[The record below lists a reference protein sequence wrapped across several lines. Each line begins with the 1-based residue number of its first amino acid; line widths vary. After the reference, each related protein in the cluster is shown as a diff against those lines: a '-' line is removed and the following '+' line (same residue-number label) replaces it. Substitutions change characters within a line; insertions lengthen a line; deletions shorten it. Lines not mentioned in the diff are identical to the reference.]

1 MDARKPWNAFY
12 DRKINSFN
20 GKNNFNIPRKTGGS
34 NQPYSEHYNDYYSEE
49 YSEAYGEYSA
59 PLGSGVSRRQSDVS
73 YQGYPKQPAVQPRA
87 PWKQK
92 PTGCICCCPAHEG
105 RMCATLAAA
114 LPGLMGGARGQSGTM
129 TKPFFQF
136 PVGNNSTAAPFL
148 PNFNTTDPVQKAV
161 IKHTF
166 GGRAARD
173 GKRKRPIRCDVCKII
188 FNSDSQA
195 QAHYQGS
202 RHAKKLKNQE
212 LEPLVK
218 MAAKGSGPAPPA
230 ALGPA
235 PPTASGAAPLTANV
249 TSPKTVAGALPT
261 LDQEAE
267 QARKLLYCSLC
278 KVSVNS
284 LMQLDAHNSGG
295 KHKTMLDARSG
306 SGFIKAFPRAGVK
319 VKAEGGAI
327 AAAAVAAAPAAPIP
341 KGSGLQNKTF
351 QCQTC
356 NIHVNSEI
364 QLKQHISSRRHKDRA
379 AGKPTKPKFTKNQ
392 QAEVTADGSS
402 LGSSPDFRP
411 APGPI
416 RTSRDA
422 ALFSPY

>member
-1 MDARKPWNAFY
+1 MKTTGRSYSLCVVCNLQMTSPAQAQLHLSARSHLRRLRNIAAPGPGGGPPKFLPQPPMY
-12 DRKINSFN
+12 VYNSAD
-20 GKNNFNIPRKTGGS
+20 S
-34 NQPYSEHYNDYYSEE
+34 
-49 YSEAYGEYSA
+49 
-59 PLGSGVSRRQSDVS
+59 
-73 YQGYPKQPAVQPRA
+73 
-87 PWKQK
+87 
-92 PTGCICCCPAHEG
+92 G